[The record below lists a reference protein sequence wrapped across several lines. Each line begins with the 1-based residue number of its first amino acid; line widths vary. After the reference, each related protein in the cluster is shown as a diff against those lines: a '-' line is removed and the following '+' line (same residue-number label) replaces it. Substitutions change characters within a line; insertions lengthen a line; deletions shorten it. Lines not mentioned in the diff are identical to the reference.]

1 MKNILVKIRNN
12 HDQLFRIL
20 LFLLALVVIVYVFP
34 RQAKFKYEF
43 TKGKPWMHETIIAPF
58 DFSILKS
65 LDEIKIEQEIIRLEH
80 TPIFNYNSDIF
91 LLKAEEY
98 IIQFEQKWIKDKNVK
113 KEDKFTFFNIFK
125 QKNIDNSTIKYNLA
139 VFGYDKLQEIYEAGI
154 VQLHSDFEYKK
165 ELNVLLKKGS
175 IAEKTPID
183 QFLSISSS
191 ANKINLLHNKLTD
204 EEYSFLVPLLL
215 SSLEHNITYDKLASD
230 ALLENDLKNI
240 NSTYGLIVAGQ
251 IIVSKGELVTTE
263 RYQKLLSLKQ
273 KYEGKEWNLL
283 AYYLVLLGQI
293 ILVGLSLLIL
303 FLFIKQYRLEVLNS
317 TTKISMILSVI
328 LLMVVIASLVLS
340 LDINHIYIVPFCIG
354 PLILKAF
361 FDNRIA
367 LFTHLITILI
377 IGFIVPNAFE
387 FVFLQLIAGIV
398 SILSVLKMYKRSQLF
413 MSVAKVIAV
422 YFVIYI
428 SLSITHDGSLISL
441 DISVLIQL
449 AISGALTLFAYPII
463 FLFEKIFSLVS
474 DVSLLELTDTNS
486 VLLRRLSDEA
496 PGTFQHSL
504 QVANLAEMGALEIG
518 ANALLT
524 RAGAIY
530 HDIGKLKNPMYFIE
544 NQSSNLNPH
553 DEIEFDESAE
563 IIISHVLDGIEIA
576 KDNNLPD
583 ELIDFIRT
591 HHGTTTVQYFYKQFI
606 ADFPKE
612 DIDVKDFTYP
622 GPKPFSKET
631 AILMM
636 CDSVEAASKS
646 LKEPT
651 SSKID
656 NFVENIINKQ
666 KDDGQFLNANITF
679 KEIESIKKVLKRK
692 LANIYHLRIEYP
704 E

>member
-1 MKNILVKIRNN
+1 MKNILIKIRNN
-12 HDQLFRIL
+12 HEQLFRVF
-20 LFLLALVVIVYVFP
+20 LFLLTLAIIIYVFP

-65 LDEIKIEQEIIRLEH
+65 VDEIKIEQEIIRSEH
-80 TPIFNYNSDIF
+80 TPIFNYNADIF
-91 LLKAEEY
+91 LLKAEDY
-98 IIQFEQKWIKDKNVK
+98 INQFEEKWVKDKDVK
-113 KEDKFTFFNIFK
+113 KDDKFTFFNLFK
-125 QKNIDNSTIKYNLA
+125 QKNIDNSTRKYNLA
-139 VFGYDKLQEIYEAGI
+139 VFGYDKLQAIYEKGI
-154 VQLHSDFEYKK
+154 VQVHGDFEYKK

-175 IAEKTPID
+175 IAEKVPID
-183 QFLSISSS
+183 QLLSISSS
-191 ANKINLLHNKLTD
+191 ANEINLLENLTD

-215 SSLEHNITYDKLASD
+215 SSLEHNITYDKLASE
-230 ALLENDLKNI
+230 AMLQSDLKNI

-251 IIVSKGELVTTE
+251 IIVSKGELVTNE

-303 FLFIKQYRLEVLNS
+303 FLFIKQYRVDVLNN

-328 LLMVVIASLVLS
+328 LLMVVISSLVLS
-340 LDINHIYIVPFCIG
+340 LDINYIYIVPFCIG
-354 PLILKAF
+354 PVILKAF

-367 LFTHLITILI
+367 LFTHMIAILI
-377 IGFIVPNAFE
+377 IGFIVPNGFE
-387 FVFLQLIAGIV
+387 FVFLQFIAGIV

-428 SLSITHDGSLISL
+428 SLSITHDGSLVSL
-441 DISVLIQL
+441 DFSILIQL

-486 VLLRRLSDEA
+486 VLLRRLSEEA

-518 ANALLT
+518 ANALLS

-530 HDIGKLKNPMYFIE
+530 HDVGKLKNPMYFIE
-544 NQSSNLNPH
+544 NQTSNLNPH

-606 ADFPKE
+606 SDFPKE
-612 DIDVKDFTYP
+612 DIDVKAFTYP

-636 CDSVEAASKS
+636 ADSAEASARSIKNPTAENIDVLIERVINMQIEDDQFVNS
-646 LKEPT
+646 DITLKEIT
-651 SSKID
+651 QLKKLFKKKLVNIHHTR
-656 NFVENIINKQ
+656 VE
-666 KDDGQFLNANITF
+666 
-679 KEIESIKKVLKRK
+679 
-692 LANIYHLRIEYP
+692 Y
-704 E
+704 